1 MSSSSHVLIPP
12 ASAGSDRARSTGGR
26 RGVDLALEGRAL
38 EGEEGGA
45 GPGGWTGRAR
55 GVDGPRWAG
64 RGREGG
70 QGGAGRVGSEGQGGW
85 AGRGREGGP
94 WNAHTDLPHV
104 RLAQDVTCTCKNQKV

>member
-45 GPGGWTGRAR
+45 GPGGVGALTRRPAVPLAGGAAGSGAVHSRAQR
-55 GVDGPRWAG
+55 GVG
-64 RGREGG
+64 
-70 QGGAGRVGSEGQGGW
+70 
-85 AGRGREGGP
+85 
-94 WNAHTDLPHV
+94 
-104 RLAQDVTCTCKNQKV
+104 

>member
-55 GVDGPRWAG
+55 GWTGP
-64 RGREGG
+64 GG
-70 QGGAGRVGSEGQGGW
+70 QGGVGRVGREGQGGW

-94 WNAHTDLPHV
+94 WNARTDLPHV